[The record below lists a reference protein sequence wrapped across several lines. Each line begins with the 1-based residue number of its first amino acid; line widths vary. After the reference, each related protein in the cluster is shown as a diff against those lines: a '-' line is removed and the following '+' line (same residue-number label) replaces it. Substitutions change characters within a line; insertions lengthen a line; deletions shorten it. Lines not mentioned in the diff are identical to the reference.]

1 MSGEC
6 LAVLTAVGRESY
18 ISKLT
23 LEATKDTKPEES
35 EMIRSLDRL
44 VKAVGVIIIPVGS
57 VLFFQEWHVLGGTFS
72 SSIIA
77 MVAAVLGM
85 IPEGLYMTASAA
97 MVVSTVRLAGRGVL
111 VQNMKCIESLARIDV
126 LCVDKTGTITESD
139 IKVEG
144 FSLARRDD
152 DYEETELLIGDIV
165 GALSSDNATME
176 ALKSRFTKKT
186 GREVLNICGFS
197 SRYKYSGVTLES
209 GSYVIGAP
217 ECVLGQGAGHYAEY
231 IENMSERGY
240 RVLALARTGDVP
252 SGQPI
257 NDGQLIYSDRKS
269 VV

>member
-1 MSGEC
+1 
-6 LAVLTAVGRESY
+6 
-18 ISKLT
+18 
-23 LEATKDTKPEES
+23 
-35 EMIRSLDRL
+35 
-44 VKAVGVIIIPVGS
+44 
-57 VLFFQEWHVLGGTFS
+57 
-72 SSIIA
+72 
-77 MVAAVLGM
+77 
-85 IPEGLYMTASAA
+85 MTASAA

-139 IKVEG
+139 MKVEG

-152 DYEETELLIGDIV
+152 DYEEMELLIGDIV

-257 NDGQLIYSDRKS
+257 NDGQLIALIFLVNPIRPSAKETFGYFAENGVEIKVISGDNPATAQ
-269 VV
+269 